1 MAKNEIISVLSVGTR
16 HSVML
21 VGEIPE
27 NGAVQRRGTGIGE
40 MSGMRKAR
48 IFDLDY
54 VEPGIR
60 TALQQ
65 AQDSSR
71 CDIHD
76 VYLLVSH
83 GDVRSEMRELTVDV
97 EDPDGLVSDADVGK
111 LQEMCSRLEPP
122 PGRELLENV
131 DLYYSTDTAPH
142 LTNPVDARGRK
153 LTLHALLVHAPE
165 LATEALSDF
174 LESKLDLYGSTDD
187 AIFTG
192 MAGAL
197 AGLDETLRKE
207 GALYIDFGAGSTSW
221 CGYVDNHPV
230 CCGAIPIGG
239 DHVTNDVFSAFRPG
253 SSKAAERL
261 KCDHGRAVLSGID
274 PAARVEVAPEPGR
287 RSQTVSH
294 RALAQVI
301 NARMDETLRLIR
313 ARLAEDGTLDRLG
326 AGIVIGGGGALLD
339 GLDELVESVFGVR
352 CRRVKLRTGIRLF
365 DEQPELYATAWGG
378 LLAASKK
385 FLKEQAS
392 HPYEPWWKRLFAKL
406 FTETPDA
413 PAGTESP
420 KTEERA

>member
-1 MAKNEIISVLSVGTR
+1 MAKNEIISVLSVGTA
-16 HSVML
+16 HSVAL

-27 NGAVQRRGTGIGE
+27 NGAVQLRGIGVGE

-48 IFDLDY
+48 MSNPDY
-54 VEPGIR
+54 IEPGVR

-65 AQDSSR
+65 AKDSSG

-83 GDVRSEMRELTVDV
+83 GDVRSELRQFSVDV
-97 EDPDGLVSDADVGK
+97 EDSDGFVSDADVGK

-122 PGRELLENV
+122 PGRELLATNW
-131 DLYYSTDTAPH
+131 LYYSTDTAPK
-142 LTNPVDARGRK
+142 LIDPKVARGRK
-153 LTLHALLVHAPE
+153 LTLHVLLVHAPE
-165 LATEALSDF
+165 LVTDSLLDF
-174 LESKLDLYGSTDD
+174 LEPRLDLLGNNDD
-187 AIFTG
+187 VVFTG

-197 AGLDETLRKE
+197 AGLDESLRKD

-221 CGYVDNHPV
+221 CGYADNHPV

-378 LLAASKK
+378 LLAASKM
-385 FLKEQAS
+385 FLNEQEANP
-392 HPYEPWWKRLFAKL
+392 HEPWWKRLFAKL